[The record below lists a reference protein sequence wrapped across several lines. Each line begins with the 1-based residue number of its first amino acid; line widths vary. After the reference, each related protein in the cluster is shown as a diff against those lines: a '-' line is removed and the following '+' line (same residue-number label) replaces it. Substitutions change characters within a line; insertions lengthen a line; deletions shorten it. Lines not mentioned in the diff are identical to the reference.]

1 MNKLFHLGL
10 FLIIINVSCK
20 KETSTTELSNSS
32 TPSNGQGNIVAP
44 TLKVDQA
51 YQGGKII
58 YIYQKGDIGY
68 VANETHGII
77 TALND
82 LQASWGTSVTLTN
95 GSVLNLTTVD
105 SCWDEIGYGKI
116 NTLRIINAFT
126 NFKTYNNGNLIY
138 PTPYK
143 SQTAYAAKMC
153 DTLNLNGYNDWYL
166 PTVSEMRLASPGY
179 GVNANL
185 LGSYWTS
192 VSYSQAGSFYAYKF
206 SSNGSI
212 GITSSKSN
220 QQMGSEKIRPI
231 RYF

>member
-1 MNKLFHLGL
+1 MQREIILLSFLVLFCSCSKENGTT
-10 FLIIINVSCK
+10 VS
-20 KETSTTELSNSS
+20 SNP
-32 TPSNGQGNIVAP
+32 TLPSNGQGNTTQP
-44 TLKVDQA
+44 TLKIDQV

-58 YIYQKGDIGY
+58 YLYQKGDIGY

-77 TALND
+77 IALND
-82 LQASWGTSVTLTN
+82 LQACWGSNVILTN
-95 GSVLNLTTVD
+95 GSVVTLTTVD

-116 NTLRIINAFT
+116 NTVRIVNAFT
-126 NFKTYNNGNLIY
+126 NFATYNNGNLTY

-143 SQTAYAAKMC
+143 SQTVYAAKMC

-179 GVNANL
+179 GVNSNL

-192 VSYSQAGSFYAYKF
+192 VSYKEAGSFYAYKF
-206 SSNGSI
+206 YSNGSI

>member
-1 MNKLFHLGL
+1 MNKLFHLSL

-32 TPSNGQGNIVAP
+32 TPSNGQGSIITPA
-44 TLKVDQA
+44 LKIDQA

-58 YIYQKGDIGY
+58 YLYKKGDIGY
-68 VANETHGII
+68 VANENHGII
-77 TALND
+77 VALND
-82 LQASWGTSVTLTN
+82 LSSNWGTKVTLTD
-95 GSVLNLTTVD
+95 GSILSLTAVD

-116 NTLRIINAFT
+116 NTKRIIESFT
-126 NFKTYNNGNLIY
+126 NFTTSKNGKMTY
-138 PTPYK
+138 PTPFT

-166 PTVSEMRLASPGY
+166 PTIIEMQLASGVS

-185 LGSYWTS
+185 SGYYWTS
-192 VSYSQAGSFYAYKF
+192 VSYSQAGFFYAYKF
-206 SSNGSI
+206 YSNGSI
-212 GITSSKSN
+212 GISSSKNN